1 MSYTPRLKAEDFGLS
16 VPLNQAEKE
25 FVVNQMWLHLSEQQF
40 HIDQSKFDNGDE
52 ILQLIYGYLYG
63 FSDGY
68 LQQFD
73 ECDWLEFR
81 GLLDELNLK
90 LFERQIAIQ
99 GEELLAAL
107 DFESAANFDEEG
119 ALFLNAVNLGG
130 QDGIIAATG
139 KNTALTGLSKLF
151 KPRKHSN
158 FKPGAENEFAYEL
171 GSKLGV
177 AIQATKQLPIFDKLL
192 PENPKSRLSDDDLF
206 ERALDEVQNKK
217 MVKAVWARA
226 LSESDGNEK
235 KAEALYLKLRVQ
247 QIKDKKLLSAQKKRA
262 EKKAE
267 HKKKL
272 EQERAE
278 LERETRK
285 EAEVAHL
292 KRLEQERHQLEMER
306 QEQERFDSLPEKSFP
321 IFNILLFILFVALF
335 FFAAHLLIEYG
346 KSL

>member
-1 MSYTPRLKAEDFGLS
+1 MRYTPRLKAEDFGLS
-16 VPLNQAEKE
+16 VPLNQGEKE

-40 HIDQSKFDNGDE
+40 YIDQSKFDNGDE
-52 ILQLIYGYLYG
+52 IFKLIYGYLYG

-68 LQQFD
+68 LQQFE
-73 ECDWLEFR
+73 ECDWFEFR
-81 GLLDELNLK
+81 GLLSELNLK
-90 LFERQIAIQ
+90 LLERQIAIQ

-107 DFESAANFDEEG
+107 DFDSTANFDDED
-119 ALFLNAVNLGG
+119 ALFLNAMNLGG
-130 QDGIIAATG
+130 QDGIIAATN

-151 KPRKHSN
+151 QPRKRSN
-158 FKPGAENEFAYEL
+158 LRPGAENEFAYEL
-171 GSKLGV
+171 GSKLGGV
-177 AIQATKQLPIFDKLL
+177 IQVTRQLPIFDKLL
-192 PENPKSRLSDDDLF
+192 PANPKSRLSDDDLF

-217 MVKAVWARA
+217 MIKGVWARA

-247 QIKDKKLLSAQKKRA
+247 QIKDKKLLSAQKKQA

-278 LERETRK
+278 AERESRK
-285 EAEVAHL
+285 EAEAAQL

-306 QEQERFDSLPEKSFP
+306 KEQERFDSLPERSFP
-321 IFNILLFILFVALF
+321 MFNILLFILFVALF
-335 FFAAHLLIEYG
+335 LFAAHLLIEYG